1 MDLRSPL
8 RCAPPETSQAEPE
21 PVKNMQYDGLLHMYE
36 QENRLIAFESG
47 DLHAPSTLVFI
58 GGLGDGLYAVPYIHL
73 LPPALQDINFSLTQ
87 VLLSSSYSGYGFTS
101 LENDVHEIRQLL
113 RYLRSIGKSHFVL
126 LGHSTGCQDIIK
138 LFHSQN
144 NDLPSHSNSLDGISS
159 IILQAPVSDRE
170 YILDTLGEEAYK
182 RSLKAAQDLVD
193 AGEAGAAVPAEFSD
207 MFSGGRCGI
216 SASRWLSL
224 AQPLQDNPTGEDFF
238 SSDLPT
244 DLLTRCLE
252 PVAQRGI
259 SSMVLISGRD
269 ETMPSNVDKERLLQ
283 RLAEEVKQELC
294 TRIVD
299 FIGATLA
306 CSEI

>member
-1 MDLRSPL
+1 
-8 RCAPPETSQAEPE
+8 
-21 PVKNMQYDGLLHMYE
+21 MQYDGLLHMYE

-113 RYLRSIGKSHFVL
+113 NISA
-126 LGHSTGCQDIIK
+126 
-138 LFHSQN
+138 
-144 NDLPSHSNSLDGISS
+144 PSANLISSCWAIPPAARISSNS
-159 IILQAPVSDRE
+159 PVSDRE

-244 DLLTRCLE
+244 DLLTRCLG

-283 RLAEEVKQELC
+283 RLIHALSTSSNPHHEHLKPMAEKWSTVLTGAGHQAEEVKQELC